1 MLIEKLAAYHDRL
14 DRTKW
19 EGNFADYM
27 EIVRQNPQVA
37 SLSHTR
43 VFRMIEA
50 AGHPP
55 EVGQEQRDGLR
66 LHNFFRG
73 HLFGIDRSV
82 AAFVDVIAAAARGLD
97 TRKRIILLVG
107 PVGSGKSTLA
117 ILLKKGLEKFSL
129 TDEGAVYAIKGCAM
143 HEEPLHLIPPSLRAE
158 ARQELGV
165 RIEGDLCPQCQ
176 WNLEH
181 LYHNDPFAVP
191 VHRIIISE
199 QNRVGIGTYVPSD
212 PKSMDIADL
221 VGGLDLAAVAKY
233 GNEGDPRVWNFN
245 GALEAANRGL
255 FEGVEMLKMPV
266 EFIYTF
272 LTLSQESTIKT
283 GRFALLYAD
292 EVIIAHTNET
302 EFNAFTAQK
311 KNEAL
316 HDRMIIVKIPYN
328 LIASE
333 EVKIYQ
339 SMLACPGLDC
349 HIAPHALEVAAQFAV
364 LSRLKVSK
372 KKNVTLITK
381 MKLYDSQHVQDF
393 TVNDTRELQ
402 REFPD
407 EGMTGI
413 SPRHVIDCISGAI
426 VKHGA
431 KCISPIQV
439 LLEEKEAIEKGA
451 HVDTGQEKEKL
462 LGYIAD
468 SRALYDEAVK
478 KELQKAFVHS
488 FEDTAQQ
495 LFNTYLDHIQSYCE
509 KTRLRD
515 AVTGEDLEPDEKLM
529 RGLETHLGISDSSA
543 RNFRDEILRKIGIA
557 SRRGEVFKWDSHPA
571 LKEAIE
577 KKLFEDNRSV
587 IRTTVSVINPD
598 PEQKKR
604 IDMVT
609 DALIAQGYCRICA
622 QELLKYG
629 AQLLLR

>member
-1 MLIEKLAAYHDRL
+1 MLTEKIAAYL
-14 DRTKW
+14 DRWDRVKW
-19 EGNFADYM
+19 EGDFAAYL
-27 EIVRQNPQVA
+27 EIVKKNPKVA
-37 SLSHTR
+37 CPAHARL
-43 VFRMIEA
+43 FAMIEA
-50 AGHPP
+50 AGCETGREPNM
-55 EVGQEQRDGLR
+55 RTY
-66 LHNFFRG
+66 NFFRD

-82 AAFVDVIAAAARGLD
+82 AAFVDVVAAAARGLD

-117 ILLKKGLEKFSL
+117 ILMKRGLEKFTL
-129 TDEGAVYAIKGCAM
+129 TDEGAVYAIKGCPM
-143 HEEPLHLIPPSLRAE
+143 HEEPLHLIPPALRQEAE
-158 ARQELGV
+158 QELGV
-165 RIEGDLCPQCQ
+165 RIEGELCPQCR
-176 WNLEH
+176 WDLEH
-181 LYHNDPFAVP
+181 VYHNDPFQVP
-191 VHRIIISE
+191 VVRIFFSE
-199 QNRVGIGTYVPSD
+199 QGRVGIGTYVPSD

-272 LTLSQESTIKT
+272 LTLTQESNIKT

-292 EVIIAHTNET
+292 EVVIAHTNET
-302 EFNAFTAQK
+302 EFNNFVSQK

-316 HDRMIIVKIPYN
+316 HDRMIVVKIPYN
-328 LIASE
+328 LVVSE
-333 EVKIYQ
+333 EVKIYRN
-339 SMLACPGLDC
+339 MLDTPGLDC

-381 MKLYDSQHVQDF
+381 MKLYDHQHVQDF
-393 TVNDTRELQ
+393 TPNDTRELQ
-402 REFPD
+402 KEFPE

-413 SPRHVIDCISGAI
+413 SPRHVIDCISNAI

-439 LLEEKEAIEKGA
+439 LLEEKEVIDKGI
-451 HVDTGQEKEKL
+451 HVDTGQDKERL
-462 LGYIAD
+462 LGFIAD
-468 SRALYDEAVK
+468 SRALYDETVK

-495 LFNTYLDHIQSYCE
+495 LFNTYLDHIQAYCE

-515 AVTGEDLEPDEKLM
+515 PVTGEDLEPDEKIM

-577 KKLFEDNRSV
+577 KKLFEDNRPV

-604 IDMVT
+604 IDLVT
-609 DALIAQGYCRICA
+609 EALVAQGYCPLCA